1 MEYRNPELPEG
12 INASEEHPLK
22 EFGLLVVGI
31 LGGLAAITVVLAWFA
46 GALAG
51 YIPFQAEQRL
61 AAHFSPTSS
70 KSPELQDYLQTLA
83 ERLAQAEDLPPDMS
97 ITVHYVDDDTVNAF
111 ATLGGHLVFFRGLL
125 EKMPDENALA
135 MVMAHEIAHIKT
147 RAPLKTLGRGV
158 VIGIVL
164 QMVDA
169 ELGTSFA
176 GDVLGQTS
184 LLTQLRFSRG
194 QENEADAI
202 GQAALADVYGGV
214 AGADELFEVLAEVSG
229 ETDRQVIEWYRTH
242 PQLTRRQTA
251 LQQRAKAEGWSRGS
265 ITPLPEQFHS
275 WLEATEE

>member
-1 MEYRNPELPEG
+1 MEYHNPELPEG

-31 LGGLAAITVVLAWFA
+31 LGGLAVITLVLAWFA

-61 AAHFSPTSS
+61 AAHFSPTTTS
-70 KSPELQDYLQTLA
+70 SPELQHYLQTLA
-83 ERLAQAEDLPPDMS
+83 VRLAQAEDLSPDMP
-97 ITVHYVDDDTVNAF
+97 ITVHYIDDETVNAF
-111 ATLGGHLVFFRGLL
+111 ATLGGHVVFFRGLL
-125 EKMPDENALA
+125 EKMPDENTLA

-164 QMVDA
+164 QMVDT
-169 ELGTSFA
+169 ELGTRFA

-202 GQAALADVYGGV
+202 GQAALANVYGGV
-214 AGADELFEVLAEVSG
+214 TGADELFDVLSEVSD
-229 ETDRQVIEWYRTH
+229 ETDRHVIEWYRTH
-242 PQLTRRQTA
+242 PQLTQRQA
-251 LQQRAKAEGWSRGS
+251 DLQKRAKAEGWSRGTV
-265 ITPLPEQFHS
+265 TPLPEQFHS
-275 WLEATEE
+275 WLETSKE